1 MDVGSVQAD
10 RMDEQVADDREE
22 RAISAPVTVT
32 PVFIT
37 RLKIS

>member
-1 MDVGSVQAD
+1 MSHASRQPMIES
-10 RMDEQVADDREE
+10 R
-22 RAISAPVTVT
+22 RAIIAPVMVT